1 MSKDSLFKALG
12 LFIEA
17 FRPYIVNK
25 LQEQAGEQWE
35 KWFYDALSDTQKD
48 NWDSGI
54 RNGTTPANLIDF
66 HHLRSI
72 SLRYKDI
79 FKVDFGR
86 DSNKLPTWF
95 EEIADVRNK
104 CNHFQDVEN
113 LDIRRTFD
121 NMVNIARLLKWKE
134 LRADLE
140 RLQTGETLEEKSIIK
155 VSSEG
160 LIPWFRNVTPHLDI
174 RQGNLDESVFAAN
187 LAEVALG
194 HGREVYQNPSVFFA
208 KTYFTSG
215 LKNVA
220 KRVIKGLNGEED
232 AENRIISLQTG
243 FGGGKTHTLISL
255 YHITKSGKKLENL
268 FNIGNLVDYIG
279 KPRFDN
285 ASIAIFTNQTNDPT
299 QGRKVE
305 GGITIRTL
313 WGEIA
318 YQLAGKEGYEV
329 IRPNDENRTSPK
341 GIFKNVLK
349 KAKNSLILIDEL
361 ADYCVAASG
370 VTVGGSTL
378 CDQTISFIQEL
389 SETIASHN
397 NCVLVATLPASVEE
411 VANSDK
417 AAHILTSLTN
427 RLGRVG
433 ADTKPVAD
441 EEIFEV
447 IRYRLFENLGS
458 NDVIDDVIKK
468 YCALYGELKSEIPD
482 YASRSEY
489 KERIRKSYPFHPELI
504 DVFRIKWASNHN
516 FQRTRGVLRLLASIV
531 ADLWKRQETLV
542 GTNALIHTSDVHF
555 ANLDALSGQLKKLY
569 GNGYDA
575 VMYADVSGNSSN
587 AFRIDKAKKE
597 IGDYNLAEG
606 LAATIL
612 LGSFGSSGSNR
623 GTTVQELKLA
633 TIKPR
638 SFNHNNIHTAL
649 DLLEESAHYLYYST
663 TGQKRYW
670 FHTKPNINIL
680 INQAKGDVDNEND
693 VIPEIIRRLNDKVRY
708 IQLFNAIVNPSD
720 DIPEQ
725 QKPTLLILSPKFLA
739 NPDRL
744 NGNTKPFIE
753 KIATKKG
760 NSERIYRNTMLFLV
774 ASEVTYSKLQ
784 SDIRDFL
791 ACTKINSEYASQ
803 LEKDQKDDVKRKVD
817 EFNKQCE
824 SSIVAAYSIIV
835 KFSVKGGFEKLLI
848 RQFKESLD
856 SQINNNVI
864 AALKEEEWLL
874 DSIGLGIL
882 RNNNLL
888 PTLETPIKTKDIH
901 QAFLRF
907 DDKPMISGIDA
918 VQRSLLR
925 YCSNGEFCIAS
936 GDGVKFNK
944 IYCKETVPFFD
955 VTDSNYWLL
964 DKSLEPKPEVTE
976 KPEVTDGKSEGAPP
990 STVEEP
996 GGGEKVVKGTED
1008 TPIKKFSSITVSGKV
1023 PLERYTELFGCF
1035 ITPFTMSG
1043 YKLEIEMKFKIKP
1056 TETSPL
1062 DETKPQYKSA
1072 KEAAKQ
1078 LGLSF
1083 EEE

>member
-1 MSKDSLFKALG
+1 MNKDSLFKALG

-17 FRPYIVNK
+17 FRPYIVSK
-25 LQEQAGEQWE
+25 LQERAGEQWN
-35 KWFYDALSDTQKD
+35 KWFYDALGDAQKD
-48 NWDSGI
+48 NWDSGVK
-54 RNGTTPANLIDF
+54 NGTPPVNLIDF
-66 HHLRSI
+66 HHLKAFALKYREI
-72 SLRYKDI
+72 LKI
-79 FKVDFGR
+79 DFGR
-86 DSNKLPTWF
+86 DTNKLPTWF
-95 EEIADVRNK
+95 EEIADVRHK
-104 CNHFQDVEN
+104 CNHFQEVEDR
-113 LDIRRTFD
+113 DIRRAFD
-121 NMVNIARLLKWKE
+121 NMIEIARILKLKD
-134 LRADLE
+134 LRSELE
-140 RLQTGETLEEKSIIK
+140 RLQKNESIEFK
-155 VSSEG
+155 PSTVKSSEG
-160 LIPWFRNVTPHLDI
+160 LIPWFKNVTPHLDI

-187 LAEVALG
+187 LTEVALG
-194 HGREVYQNPSVFFA
+194 HGREVYQNPSVFFE

-215 LKNVA
+215 LKNIA

-232 AENRIISLQTG
+232 AENRVISLQTG

-255 YHITKSGKKLENL
+255 YHITKSGKKLGSL
-268 FNIGNLVDYIG
+268 FKIGNLVDYIG
-279 KPRFDN
+279 KPNFDN

-299 QGRKVE
+299 QGRKIEDGFV
-305 GGITIRTL
+305 IKTL

-318 YQLAGKEGYEV
+318 YQLAGKEGYEI
-329 IRPNDENRTSPK
+329 IRPNDENRTAPK
-341 GIFKNVLK
+341 GLFRDVLK
-349 KAKNSLILIDEL
+349 KTKNSLILIDEL

-370 VTVGGSTL
+370 VPVGGSTL
-378 CDQTISFIQEL
+378 SDQTISFIQEL
-389 SETIASHN
+389 SETIASN
-397 NCVLVATLPASVEE
+397 NKCVLVATLPASVEE

-417 AAHILTSLTN
+417 AAQILNSLAN

-447 IRYRLFENLGS
+447 IRHRLFENLGS
-458 NDVIDDVIKK
+458 DEVIDDVIKR

-482 YASRSEY
+482 YASRLEY

-531 ADLWKRQETLV
+531 ADLWKRQESLI
-542 GTNALIHTSDVHF
+542 GTNALIHTSDVNF
-555 ANLDALSGQLKKLY
+555 SNLDALSGQVKKLY

-575 VMYADVSGNSSN
+575 VMFADVSGNSSN
-587 AFRIDKAKKE
+587 AFRIDKSKKE

-623 GTTVQELKLA
+623 GTSIQELKLA
-633 TIKPR
+633 TIKPK

-680 INQAKGDVDNEND
+680 INQAKGDIDNDKD
-693 VIPEIIRRLNDKVRY
+693 VVPEIIRRLNEKVKY
-708 IQLFNAIVNPSD
+708 IQHFNAIVNPSD

-725 QKPTLLILSPKFLA
+725 QKPTLLILSPKYLA
-739 NPDRL
+739 NPDHL
-744 NGNTKPFIE
+744 NGNTKPLIE

-774 ASEVTYSKLQ
+774 ASEVTYGKLQ

-791 ACTKINSEYASQ
+791 ACSKINIEYSSQ
-803 LEKDQKDDVKRKVD
+803 LEKDQKDDVKRRID
-817 EFNKQCE
+817 ETTKQCE
-824 SSIVAAYSIIV
+824 ASIVAAYSIVV
-835 KFSVKGGFEKLLI
+835 KYSVKGGFEKLLL

-864 AALKEEEWLL
+864 ATLKEDEWLL
-874 DSIGLGIL
+874 DAIGLGIL
-882 RNNNLL
+882 RNNSLL
-888 PTLETPIKTKDIH
+888 PTIGNPIKTKDIH

-907 DDKPMISGIDA
+907 DDKPMITGIDA
-918 VQRSLLR
+918 VQKSLLR
-925 YCSNGEFCIAS
+925 HCFNGEFCIAA

-944 IYCKETVPFFD
+944 IFYKESVPLFD
-955 VTDSNYWLL
+955 VTDSSYWLL
-964 DKSLEPKPEVTE
+964 DKSLEPKPEIPE
-976 KPEVTDGKSEGAPP
+976 KPVVVGGKSDGTRP

-996 GGGEKVVKGTED
+996 KGGKTGSKGGEEI
-1008 TPIKKFSSITVSGKV
+1008 PIKKFSSITVSGKV
-1023 PLERYTELFGCF
+1023 PLEKYTELFNYF
-1035 ITPFTMSG
+1035 ITPFAMSG
-1043 YKLEIEMKFKIKP
+1043 NKLEIEVKFKVKS
-1056 TETSPL
+1056 TESSQL

-1078 LGLSF
+1078 LGLNF